1 LVGASDLK
9 RETARVRNAA
19 RTLLESIRAK
29 QSGRL
34 VAAGQALVEVMP
46 RAAALKAAGPA
57 GCR

>member
-34 VAAGQALVEVMP
+34 VAAGQALV
-46 RAAALKAAGPA
+46 ALRQK
-57 GCR
+57 